1 MLPARAPSRHFP
13 QSPFLR
19 RNARARL
26 LCARLAVA
34 RRGRE
39 LVSMQASRH
48 GVRRI
53 SQDVREELSQVK
65 PWALALP
72 LPLLQS
78 KGQARKEVFG
88 RHSKRGTFSALSRL
102 ILSFWRGFG
111 KPRR

>member
-13 QSPFLR
+13 QSPFLE

-34 RRGRE
+34 TRDLE
-39 LVSMQASRH
+39 PVSMPAN
-48 GVRRI
+48 RRAARRVL
-53 SQDVREELSQVK
+53 QDVREELSQVK
-65 PWALALP
+65 PWALAPP
-72 LPLLQS
+72 LPLLQP
-78 KGQARKEVFG
+78 KDQARKEVFG
-88 RHSKRGTFSALSRL
+88 RRSKRGTFSAPSRL